1 MASDGNNPEVT
12 EQATAGTINLS
23 ELTITANQTE
33 VTEGNIATFTVKR
46 TGDGDTSKAVTV
58 NWTVTGSTNNSA
70 TEAADAN
77 DFTGDSL
84 PSGSLTF
91 GPNETEKPIKVQ
103 TKNDGKIEKTE
114 GFTVTLSG
122 EKNATISQNQAS
134 SSITDNDKLSLSLH
148 KDSGKEGD
156 DITNVNKVNVHN
168 VPAGQEWEYRIG
180 KTGDWKKSSDNHQLT
195 LPDNNAIRGKE
206 YTVQARVKGIDSS
219 LVEKEFTYDK
229 LTYLDNVDFDKDG
242 SSIVVVGKAEP
253 GATIEVGQNSTTVA
267 KDGTFKLKLPST
279 NASKGFIN
287 LTVKTTDIAGNTE
300 SQTHSVRQ
308 VGNIFKSEFKLLK
321 DEINSRKNTTIIVG
335 EKGDRGDVSGFE
347 LVQKRWRKDDFLDFG
362 DGDDALIVAGAVHYG
377 ADVRMGVGDDTV
389 RIKSYMREGAKIDM
403 GAGND
408 YIKLGD
414 KSLGT
419 GNNLDWSKKSM
430 SEDASL
436 KLGAGNDTA
445 ELMYR
450 MDSSSKLDGGTGFD
464 TLNFTG
470 SGVYQGLDV
479 ITGMEVINLTGTGGN
494 TLTVKKSDV
503 LNNADTATTI
513 NGKSYKGLFINGN
526 NKDTVDLGANGSPR
540 IDKLGGFVKDTRKGQ
555 APEGYD
561 AYWDGSDDKTHV
573 FIQKGIEVI

>member
-1 MASDGNNPEVT
+1 M
-12 EQATAGTINLS
+12 S
-23 ELTITANQTE
+23 ELSITADQTQ
-33 VTEGNIATFTVKR
+33 VTEGNIATFIVKR
-46 TGDGDTSKAVTV
+46 TGDDTSKAVTV

-180 KTGDWKKSSDNHQLT
+180 KTGDWKTGSNGQLT
-195 LPDNNAIRGKE
+195 LPDNNAIRGKK
-206 YTVQARVKGIDSS
+206 YTVQARVKDIDTSV
-219 LVEKEFTYDK
+219 VEKEFTYDK
-229 LTYLDNVDFDKDG
+229 LTYLDNVDFDKHG

-253 GATIEVGQNSTTVA
+253 GATIEVGRNKATVA
-267 KDGTFKLKLPST
+267 DNGTFKLTLPNT
-279 NASKGFIN
+279 TASKGFIN

-308 VGNIFKSEFKLLK
+308 FGNIYKNEVNLLK
-321 DEINSRKNTTIIVG
+321 DQINNSKNTTIIVG
-335 EKGDRGDVSGFE
+335 EKNRDNYGDVGGVGLDSW
-347 LVQKRWRKDDFLDFG
+347 QNPLDFG
-362 DGDDALIVAGAVHYG
+362 NGDDALIVGGAVAHRKT
-377 ADVRMGVGDDTV
+377 DIRMGDGDDTV
-389 RIKSYMREGAKIDM
+389 RVKAYMGFGAKIDM
-403 GAGND
+403 GNGDD

-414 KSLGT
+414 ESLGT
-419 GNNLDWSKKSM
+419 GTNLYWRGASM
-430 SEDASL
+430 SDGASL
-436 KLGAGNDTA
+436 KLGTGDDTA
-445 ELMYR
+445 ELKSGIYNN
-450 MDSSSKLDGGTGFD
+450 SKLDGGSGFD
-464 TLNFTG
+464 TLNFTDK
-470 SGVYQGLDV
+470 GVKQGLDV

-494 TLTVKKSDV
+494 TLYVKKSDLLKDDGV
-503 LNNADTATTI
+503 LKNADTPINI
-513 NGKSYKGLFINGN
+513 NGKSYKGLFIKGT
-526 NKDTVDLGANGSPR
+526 KEDTVDIGKSGSGKNYTDEGR
-540 IDKLGGFVKDTRKGQ
+540 SAWTKGSSTI
-555 APEGYD
+555 EV
-561 AYWDGSDDKTHV
+561 DGHTYEVWNNTDNKVPTV
-573 FIQKGIEVI
+573 YIEKGITVI